1 MPARDQEEGR
11 FFISPRTTGGPEC
24 HGHTRH
30 AGSQQNRLLPR
41 TASFIPSCEF
51 GRKYSEMEDLGPGSQ
66 DSSPVDLK
74 VCDCFQALNM
84 AISTTYRRP
93 SIKRHI
99 GSFLTLEGVKTAERW
114 KTSYHFL

>member
-1 MPARDQEEGR
+1 MLVLNK
-11 FFISPRTTGGPEC
+11 TGFCREK
-24 HGHTRH
+24 
-30 AGSQQNRLLPR
+30 LL
-41 TASFIPSCEF
+41 SFPTEF

-84 AISTTYRRP
+84 AISTIYRRP